1 MALHTSSLGRR
12 AVAAISLCTAAFAG
26 TASAA
31 DSSVLIGVVFP
42 TQNQARWATEE
53 KIFVARAQANG
64 DKVIFQYS
72 NESAATQKNQVESMI
87 QRGVKVLVLVAID
100 PVAAA
105 DLVKEAQAKGI
116 KVIGY
121 DRFVVGAK
129 PSYNVGRDFY
139 ETGNLQASTAKQLF
153 PSGDF
158 ALIRGDK
165 ATLAQVEMSKA
176 YNDVLVNKPG
186 INVVYD
192 TLTPGWETATA
203 QREVEAALQKNPNV
217 KAVVVMWDNGGQAAV
232 QALKSAGKKPGEV
245 YVSGS
250 DASTPSL
257 RYIAQG
263 WQTQSVWAPIDK
275 TALKAAD
282 VAHALGT
289 RVAPPAPTTTVNGV
303 PTFYV
308 PQVNVTKANLCEFI
322 TKIAPAGW
330 VTAKDVFGPE
340 GKSCE

>member
-1 MALHTSSLGRR
+1 MALLNTSPGRR
-12 AVAAISLCTAAFAG
+12 AVATFSLCAAVLAG

-42 TQNQARWATEE
+42 TQNQARWAIEE

-87 QRGVKVLVLVAID
+87 QRGVKVLVLVAVD

-105 DLVKEAQAKGI
+105 GLVKEAQAKGI

-121 DRFVVGAK
+121 DRFVVGAT
-129 PSYNVGRDFY
+129 PSYNIGRDYY
-139 ETGNLQASTAKQLF
+139 ETGKLQAATALQLS
-153 PSGDF
+153 PSGQY

-186 INVVYD
+186 IKIVYD
-192 TLTPGWETATA
+192 ALTPNWETASA
-203 QREVEAALQKNPNV
+203 QREVEAALQKNPNI
-217 KAVVVMWDNGGQAAV
+217 KAVVTMWDDGGQAAV
-232 QALKSAGKKPGEV
+232 QALKSAGKKPGDV
-245 YVSGS
+245 YVSGTN
-250 DASTPSL
+250 ASTPSL

-275 TALKAAD
+275 LALTAAD

-289 RVAPPAPTTTVNGV
+289 GRLRLLRVPPSTVCRPIMRRRSTSPRPTS
-303 PTFYV
+303 
-308 PQVNVTKANLCEFI
+308 ASL
-322 TKIAPAGW
+322 
-330 VTAKDVFGPE
+330 
-340 GKSCE
+340 

>member
-1 MALHTSSLGRR
+1 MALRNTSPGRR
-12 AVAAISLCTAAFAG
+12 AVATFSLCAAALAG

-42 TQNQARWATEE
+42 TQNQARWAIEE

-105 DLVKEAQAKGI
+105 GLVKEAQAKGI

-121 DRFVVGAK
+121 DRFVVGAT
-129 PSYNVGRDFY
+129 PSYNIGRDYY
-139 ETGNLQASTAKQLF
+139 ETGKLQAATALQMS
-153 PSGDF
+153 PSGQY

-176 YNDVLVNKPG
+176 YNDVLINKAG
-186 INVVYD
+186 IKVVYD
-192 TLTPGWETATA
+192 ALTPNWETASA
-203 QREVEAALQKNPNV
+203 QREVEAALQKNPNI
-217 KAVVVMWDNGGQAAV
+217 KAVVTMWDDGGQAAV
-232 QALKSAGKKPGEV
+232 QALKSAGKKPGDV
-245 YVSGS
+245 YVSGTN
-250 DASTPSL
+250 ASTPSL

-275 TALKAAD
+275 LALTAAD

-289 RVAPPAPTTTVNGV
+289 GAAPPAPSATVNGV
-303 PTFYV
+303 PTYYA
-308 PQVNVTKANLCEFI
+308 PQVNITKANLCEFVR
-322 TKIAPAGW
+322 KIAPTGW
-330 VTAKDVFGPE
+330 VTAKEVFGADS
-340 GKSCE
+340 KSCS